1 MTEFN
6 QFLEEYKLTY
16 TVDTTYNNETDVVV
30 GGKLSGKAFVFTG
43 FRDKDLE
50 AKIVENG
57 GRVEGKI
64 SQKNNVTHLVVKS
77 LENTSQKIL
86 KAKEMGIEITTK
98 EGLLEMF

>member
-1 MTEFN
+1 MEVWN
-6 QFLEEYKLTY
+6 QAARA
-16 TVDTTYNNETDVVV
+16 D
-30 GGKLSGKAFVFTG
+30 GGCGAISEAEAFRKHFESGEG
-43 FRDKDLE
+43 E
-50 AKIVENG
+50 AVENG
-57 GRVEGKI
+57 GGVESKI